1 MKQRFNGFLDWV
13 KPKVFF
19 IKDKA
24 LENKKTSILVVVILL
39 LGGWYVINS
48 SEATASVTYQYSAVK
63 RGSLSSTVS
72 ATGQVTPNSQVDIK
86 PKVNANVVGVNVR
99 AGDKVKTGQVLF
111 RLDATDAYK
120 QVRDARTSLES
131 ANIALEKLRNPK
143 TIDVMSLEDSIKQ
156 QEQAKKDQDTKVATA
171 YRNLL
176 NSGIQAIPEVAYTT
190 ETAPTISGSY
200 SKGVEGQIKIVV
212 YQGGP
217 TGYSFGMSGIVS
229 GTGNVNTTVA
239 QPLGD
244 TGLYIKWNSNSPTTN
259 WVINLP
265 NKESNNYL
273 ANYNAYQNALT
284 DRDSA
289 NAESDRNIASLK
301 QKLDDLTPSDDNLD
315 VKSALL
321 SVQQRENALAD
332 AQQTL
337 SNYTLTAP
345 FDGVMASV
353 SVDIGS
359 SAVMASANS
368 SSALGTI
375 VTDKKLIQIT
385 LNESDVVKVK
395 LGQKATITFDAI
407 DGLSVEGSV
416 VEINTLGTVTS
427 GVVTYKVKV
436 AFDSLDARIFPNMSV
451 SVDIMTDSKDDALYV
466 PSSAVKRDTTGYYVE
481 MSDIQ
486 APATTGAMQNGSSTR
501 RFMNGS
507 STLPGRGFASSTG
520 SSTPRMMNA
529 SSSRRAIGTG
539 AQASSTIT
547 SGAET
552 VLRRVPVTI
561 GLQTDTQTE
570 ILSGLKEN
578 DFVVTKKT
586 TVTGKTATASAP
598 SITSLFRPG
607 GRTTGGTTGAA
618 PVMRP
623 Q

>member
-1 MKQRFNGFLDWV
+1 MKQRLNGFLEMV
-13 KPKVFF
+13 KPRLIF

-24 LENKKTSILVVVILL
+24 LENKKTSILIVVILCA
-39 LGGWYVINS
+39 GGWYYTNS
-48 SEATASVTYQYSAVK
+48 NKAAGSVTYQYGTVK
-63 RGSLSSTVS
+63 RGSLSAAVS

-99 AGDKVKTGQVLF
+99 AGDKVKAGQVLF

-176 NSGIQAIPEVAYTT
+176 NSGIQAVPEVAYTA

-200 SKGVEGQIKIVV
+200 SKGVEGNLKIVV

-217 TGYSFGMSGIVS
+217 TGYSFGLTGIS
-229 GTGNVNTTVA
+229 TATGNVNTSVA

-259 WVINLP
+259 WIINLP
-265 NKESNNYL
+265 NKESSTYL
-273 ANYNAYQNALT
+273 ANYNNYQNALT

-289 NAESDRNIASLK
+289 NADADRNIASLK

-321 SVQQRENALAD
+321 SVQQRENSLAD

-353 SVDIGS
+353 AVDIGS

-368 SSALGTI
+368 SAALGTI
-375 VTDKKLIQIT
+375 VTDKKLAQIT
-385 LNESDVVKVK
+385 LNESDIVNVH
-395 LGQKATITFDAI
+395 LGQKATMTFDAI
-407 DGLSVEGSV
+407 EGLTVQGTI

-436 AFDSLDARIFPNMSV
+436 AFDTDDVRILPNMSV
-451 SVDIMTDSKDDALYV
+451 SVDILTSSKDDVLYV
-466 PSSAVKRDTTGYYVE
+466 PASAVKSDANGYYVE
-481 MSDIQ
+481 QNTAVAIGQ
-486 APATTGAMQNGSSTR
+486 APGS
-501 RFMNGS
+501 GV
-507 STLPGRGFASSTG
+507 
-520 SSTPRMMNA
+520 A
-529 SSSRRAIGTG
+529 SSSRRFAN
-539 AQASSTIT
+539 ASSTFPNRQGT
-547 SGAET
+547 STLATSTRQRPGAISPGNRSSASQT
-552 VLRRVPVTI
+552 PTTGNSATTLRRVPVTI
-561 GLQTDTQTE
+561 GLETGTFTE
-570 ILSGLKEN
+570 IISGLIEGEQ
-578 DFVVTKKT
+578 VITRKT
-586 TVTGKTATASAP
+586 TVTGSSAAAP
-598 SITSLFRPG
+598 SVTSLLRPS
-607 GRTTGGTTGAA
+607 RATTGTAVA
-618 PVMRP
+618 RP